1 MVPLDGYPWLVLKA
15 FTDLF
20 IVACI
25 GWLLIPAL
33 LQLLLRG
40 LDTPA
45 MLQILG
51 AGVIWVLPLVF
62 NIGVLYWHAS
72 INYAFIQPCAPQVA
86 FLKRAAHSPQIADRI
101 RHDLRGRY
109 ETVRSFR
116 NILST
121 TMTPFFLLPEPRDP
135 DFESYLR
142 VPDQQ
147 ETEVLTQFG
156 NSVFFWVFFFLFEGL
171 AGLIRGLWP
180 QLMGKA

>member
-1 MVPLDGYPWLVLKA
+1 MFVAEGAFPPRLPACATRTFIDPAKTVQNSIFRVLAGAFLYGIFLIILQMVPLDGYPWLVLKA

-62 NIGVLYWHAS
+62 NIGVLYWHA
-72 INYAFIQPCAPQVA
+72 
-86 FLKRAAHSPQIADRI
+86 
-101 RHDLRGRY
+101 
-109 ETVRSFR
+109 
-116 NILST
+116 
-121 TMTPFFLLPEPRDP
+121 
-135 DFESYLR
+135 
-142 VPDQQ
+142 
-147 ETEVLTQFG
+147 
-156 NSVFFWVFFFLFEGL
+156 
-171 AGLIRGLWP
+171 
-180 QLMGKA
+180 